1 MKTNLLT
8 VAVAGLMTLAPLA
21 YADQHPDAQQRAA
34 LEKALTTA
42 GYVSWGEIEME
53 HGFWDVDDAR
63 KELGSRQ
70 KFDLKVDPATMTVTE
85 EKIDN

>member
-8 VAVAGLMTLAPLA
+8 GAVAGLMTLAPLA
-21 YADQHPDAQQRAA
+21 YADQHPDAQHRAA

-63 KELGSRQ
+63 KELG
-70 KFDLKVDPATMTVTE
+70 
-85 EKIDN
+85 

>member
-63 KELGSRQ
+63 KEPGSRQ